1 MAYAIEAVFHNT
13 KGVNC
18 GEFLVEAN
26 TGEVLHFSPSLY
38 EATGY
43 AASDTDKKNGFP
55 VFEPMMVTICGMW
68 MKNFTYL
75 ISMVW
80 KANITCEILGGK
92 C

>member
-1 MAYAIEAVFHNT
+1 MPLKLSSTIPKVLIAVNFLLRLTQVRCYIFLQVFT
-13 KGVNC
+13 KLPDMQLVIQTRKMV
-18 GEFLVEAN
+18 FL
-26 TGEVLHFSPSLY
+26 F
-38 EATGY
+38 
-43 AASDTDKKNGFP
+43 
-55 VFEPMMVTICGMW
+55 FEPMMVTICGMW